1 MGALRTCCGA
11 GLFFAATGLVSL
23 NTSEVDAQTLSQEP
37 VGQVDQQSHD
47 SAVRDVQ
54 RRIEELQRRLQALD
68 DESGR
73 GSAAPSVSSAFDPSP
88 LGDPQTLMAPRGDEP
103 AGPAPT
109 PTPTPT
115 VTASPEVEPRTEK
128 PFPATDPLRVETRE
142 KQPESR
148 PAARDVQPSE
158 QEARERSAKRA
169 QVTTGQQGT
178 QRLRLASSQKRLK
191 APRSG
196 ITANK
201 HRRVHRV
208 AHVNSP
214 TLGGF
219 SATMDATRYRVGRA
233 LGCFVKFSC
242 TSRQV
247 AGTAIGAAAGGAAGG
262 GGGALAG
269 GLVGA
274 VVASPSR

>member
-37 VGQVDQQSHD
+37 VGQVDQESHE
-47 SAVRDVQ
+47 STLRDVQ
-54 RRIEELQRRLQALD
+54 RRIEQLQRRLQALG

-109 PTPTPT
+109 PTPT
-115 VTASPEVEPRTEK
+115 VTASPEVEPRAEK
-128 PFPATDPLRVETRE
+128 PFPAADPVRVETPE
-142 KQPESR
+142 KHPESR
-148 PAARDVQPSE
+148 PAARDVQPRV

-169 QVTTGQQGT
+169 HVTTGQQGR